1 MGGVAGPHPP
11 FILLLLVFVLV
22 TGGVLGAP
30 PHPPFITFLFVLF
43 FALFTLVA
51 FFAPFALV
59 AFFAPFTLFTP
70 FLRVFD
76 FELRLRFL
84 VLPKREKKLEID
96 FI

>member
-11 FILLLLVFVLV
+11 FILLLVFVLV

-43 FALFTLVA
+43 FTLFTL
-51 FFAPFALV
+51 FALV
-59 AFFAPFTLFTP
+59 AFFDPFTLVTP

>member
-43 FALFTLVA
+43 FA
-51 FFAPFALV
+51 FFALFALFALV

>member
-43 FALFTLVA
+43 FAF
-51 FFAPFALV
+51 FALV
-59 AFFAPFTLFTP
+59 AFFTLVTPFTLFTLFTP